1 MSEFMPHFFYAFAF
15 VVSASII
22 SLFLSVR
29 WNLFYFQFGIPV
41 FYRRYSVETPI
52 NFTSSVDRLE
62 RKFQGTF
69 WHYSLQFKVINESK
83 CLFRQ
88 KPIEFRM
95 FHARNIPIVHGGVLQ
110 YHSAKGSLTVIGY
123 LSWSLLTVILGGG
136 YLITIRIQT
145 FPAIPLI
152 VFGIMMSVIYWFE
165 FRRYDEMGKL
175 AASLS
180 KNRRYTSKKKC

>member
-1 MSEFMPHFFYAFAF
+1 
-15 VVSASII
+15 
-22 SLFLSVR
+22 
-29 WNLFYFQFGIPV
+29 
-41 FYRRYSVETPI
+41 
-52 NFTSSVDRLE
+52 
-62 RKFQGTF
+62 
-69 WHYSLQFKVINESK
+69 
-83 CLFRQ
+83 
-88 KPIEFRM
+88 
-95 FHARNIPIVHGGVLQ
+95 
-110 YHSAKGSLTVIGY
+110 
-123 LSWSLLTVILGGG
+123 VILGGG